1 MMGDITLLSQTLREA
16 FPPHLVRQ
24 HLERMD
30 ASYFSTF
37 SDDDIRRHVEMVSRL
52 NEQNLIEVHAAPS
65 DDEWTV
71 TLVGYDYL
79 AELSVICGLL
89 TAHGFNIREGHIF
102 TYEPTPPSSEER
114 TTVSMQRRRQQARF
128 PIRNL
133 KPEIR
138 NLADT
143 RRKIVDV
150 FKVQCVVGEVTEQTW
165 CDYEQ
170 QLEQFLSLLREG
182 KQREAQGRL
191 VRQVAAFLQTMPQQE
206 EGALYPVDITI
217 DNDSD
222 ERYTILTIESQDT
235 LAFLYAFTN
244 ALSMSGVYIARVVVS
259 TVGGRVRD
267 TLCVTDP
274 RGQRITSPDKLR
286 ELRTATVLIKHFTHL
301 LPRSPNPEHALLH
314 FGDFLAQLLAR
325 PQWTREFAFVER
337 REVMEALAQLLGVSD
352 FLWEDF
358 LRMQHENLFPVV
370 RDVQSLQAAKS
381 KAQMQQECTRA
392 LRQAKSFEDK
402 KIALNAYKD
411 REMFRVDMRH
421 ILGHSATF
429 EEFSTELTDLAE
441 VVIQSAL
448 DISLEHL
455 QGRGLGLRVKGS
467 RGRRRLSPLSPP
479 PLALVICALGKCGG
493 REMGFASDVEL
504 MFIHA
509 DSQRAEF
516 FETLVATVRDAIAS
530 RREGIFEID
539 LRLRPYGNKGA
550 LATSL
555 ETFEQY
561 FGEGGAAWAYERQ
574 ALIKLR
580 PIAGNMELGKRVEAL
595 RDRICYSGKP
605 FDWNAMHDMRRRQL
619 EHLVAP
625 GTVNAKFSRGGLV
638 DVEYYVQALQMT
650 YGHLHPELR
659 CPNTQQALHALSQL
673 GYLPPATY
681 AALQAAYHLLRRLI
695 DALRVVRGNAK
706 DLTLPPPD
714 SEEFAFL
721 TRRLR
726 YDSAERLR
734 RDVEEQMNAV
744 REIVMRAGQLDTVPP
759 NG

>member
-1 MMGDITLLSQTLREA
+1 MCDTTLLCQTLCEVFA
-16 FPPHLVRQ
+16 PDLVRQ
-24 HLERMD
+24 HFARMD

-37 SDDDIRRHVEMVSRL
+37 SDDDIRRHVQMVSRL

-65 DDEWTV
+65 NDEWTV

-102 TYEPTPPSSEER
+102 TYEPAPPSGEQPAATSAPSATPSRATLRMTRHVSR
-114 TTVSMQRRRQQARF
+114 TTHRA
-128 PIRNL
+128 PHL
-133 KPEIR
+133 
-138 NLADT
+138 DT

-150 FKVQCVVGEVTEQTW
+150 FKVRHVAGDVTEQTW
-165 CDYEQ
+165 RDYEQ
-170 QLEQFLSLLREG
+170 QLEQFLRLLREG

-191 VRQVAAFLQTMPQQE
+191 VRKVAAFLQTVPHQE
-206 EGALYPVDITI
+206 DSALYPVDIAI

-222 ERYTILTIESQDT
+222 ARYTVLTIESQDT

-267 TLCVTDP
+267 TLYVTDT

-314 FGDFLAQLLAR
+314 FGDFLAQLLSR
-325 PQWTREFAFVER
+325 PQWTKEFAFVER

-370 RDVQSLQAAKS
+370 RNVRGLQVAKS
-381 KAQMQQECTRA
+381 KAQMQRECAQA
-392 LRQAKSFEDK
+392 LRKVKSFADK
-402 KIALNAYKD
+402 KAALNAYKD
-411 REMFRVDMRH
+411 REMFRIDMRH

-429 EEFSTELTDLAE
+429 EEFSAELTDLAE
-441 VVIQSAL
+441 VVVQSAL
-448 DISLEHL
+448 DISIAHL
-455 QGRGLGLRVKGS
+455 
-467 RGRRRLSPLSPP
+467 RRSPKPSTPTP
-479 PLALVICALGKCGG
+479 EPVVVCALGKCGG

-509 DSQRAEF
+509 DPTRAEF
-516 FETLVATVRDAIAS
+516 FETLVATVRDAIVS

-539 LRLRPYGNKGA
+539 LRLRPYGDKGA

-555 ETFEQY
+555 EAFERY

-574 ALIKLR
+574 ALLKLR
-580 PIAGNMELGKRVEAL
+580 AIAGDMRLGEQVEAL

-605 FDWNAMHDMRRRQL
+605 FDWDAMNEMRRRQL
-619 EHLVAP
+619 AHLVAP
-625 GTVNAKFSRGGLV
+625 GTINAKFSHGGLV

-659 CPNTQQALHALSQL
+659 CPNTEQALRALADL
-673 GYLPPATY
+673 GYLAPATY
-681 AALQAAYHLLRRLI
+681 AALQTAYNFLRRLI

-714 SEEFAFL
+714 SEAFAFL
-721 TRRLR
+721 ARRLR

-744 REIVMRAGQLDTVPP
+744 RQTVARRAS
-759 NG
+759 

>member
-1 MMGDITLLSQTLREA
+1 
-16 FPPHLVRQ
+16 
-24 HLERMD
+24 MD
-30 ASYFSTF
+30 ESYFSIF
-37 SDDDIRRHVEMVSRL
+37 NDDDIRRHVEMVSRL
-52 NEQNLIEVHAAPS
+52 NEQNLIEVYAAPS

-89 TAHGFNIREGHIF
+89 TAYGFNIREGHIF
-102 TYEPTPPSSEER
+102 TYEPASPSGEQPA
-114 TTVSMQRRRQQARF
+114 TTSRITHHASRITYHVSRF
-128 PIRNL
+128 THHASRP
-133 KPEIR
+133 
-138 NLADT
+138 DT

-150 FKVQCVVGEVTEQTW
+150 FRVQHVSGGVTEQTW
-165 CDYEQ
+165 RDYEQ
-170 QLEQFLSLLREG
+170 QLEQFLRLLREG
-182 KQREAQGRL
+182 KQREAVGRL
-191 VRQVAAFLQTMPQQE
+191 VRQVATFLQTVPQQE
-206 EGALYPVDITI
+206 EGALYPVDIAI
-217 DNDSD
+217 DNDSS
-222 ERYTILTIESQDT
+222 ERYTVLTIESQDT
-235 LAFLYAFTN
+235 IAFLYALTN
-244 ALSMSGVYIARVVVS
+244 ALSMSGIYIARVNVG
-259 TVGGRVRD
+259 TTGGRVRD
-267 TLCVTDP
+267 TLCVTDT

-301 LPRSPNPEHALLH
+301 LPRSPNPEHALAH
-314 FGDFLAQLLAR
+314 FSDFLAQLLSR
-325 PQWTREFAFVER
+325 PEWTKEFAFVER

-370 RDVQSLQAAKS
+370 RDVQSLQGAKS
-381 KAQMQQECTRA
+381 KEQMQLECA
-392 LRQAKSFEDK
+392 KPLRKAKSFEDK
-402 KIALNAYKD
+402 KTALNAYKD
-411 REMFRVDMRH
+411 REMFRIDMRH

-429 EEFSTELTDLAE
+429 EEFSAELTDLAE

-455 QGRGLGLRVKGS
+455 QRMGVGEYGS
-467 RGRRRLSPLSPP
+467 MGEKRARRSRTCTPTPSHSLTPIQ
-479 PLALVICALGKCGG
+479 VVVCALGKCSG

-504 MFIHA
+504 MFVYA

-516 FETLVATVRDAIAS
+516 FETLVATVRDAIVS

-555 ETFEQY
+555 ESFAKY

-580 PIAGNMELGKRVEAL
+580 PIAGDMKLGKQVEVL
-595 RDRICYSGKP
+595 RDRICYGGKP
-605 FDWNAMHDMRRRQL
+605 FDWDAMNDMRRRQL
-619 EHLVAP
+619 EHLVTS

-650 YGHLHPELR
+650 HGHLHSELR
-659 CPNTQQALHALSQL
+659 CQNTEQAMRALAEL
-673 GYLPPATY
+673 GTLEPETY
-681 AALQAAYHLLRRLI
+681 EALQVAYNLLRRLI

-706 DLTLPPPD
+706 DLTLPPAD

-721 TRRLR
+721 ARRLR
-726 YDSAERLR
+726 YDSVERLR

-744 REIVMRAGQLDTVPP
+744 RKIVMLEGKLDTIHS